1 MNGEISFHV
10 ILPLDPL
17 DVSLVDFADILDFV
31 NHTAMERW

>member
-10 ILPLDPL
+10 ILLL

-31 NHTAMERW
+31 NHTAMERWYL